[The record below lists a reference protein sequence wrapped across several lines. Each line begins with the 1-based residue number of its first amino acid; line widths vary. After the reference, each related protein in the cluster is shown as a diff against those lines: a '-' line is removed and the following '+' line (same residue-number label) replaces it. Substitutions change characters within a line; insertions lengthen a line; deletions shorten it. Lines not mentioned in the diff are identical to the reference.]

1 MNRALIYRIAGLV
14 GMNGLARAV
23 FARRLLVL
31 SYHGVCGAQPDVADP
46 DGLHVPVALFEQQ
59 MAFLMRHYRPVSLIE
74 VRDSFLAGSELPRA
88 AVLLTFDDGY
98 RNVARHAL
106 PLLKRMKIPAVLF
119 PVPGLIERER
129 WLWTSELE
137 WRRGSDPD
145 FPHLRTWLKGISA
158 EERREWL
165 ERELKAPDR
174 YPECEHSLMNWDEIN
189 AIKQDFV
196 REVEIGSHGLNHD
209 PLTACDEWQLQAE
222 LSLSRRILAEKTKI
236 EAEAVAYPNGDFSP
250 VVVAAAG
257 KAGYKLGFTTVAR
270 HVRESDDPL
279 ALPRILV
286 GRSDT
291 PTVLAARLA
300 GWQEWVRR

>member
-14 GMNGLARAV
+14 GLNGLARAV

-59 MAFLMRHYRPVSLIE
+59 MAFLTRHYRPVSLAE
-74 VRDSFLAGSELPRA
+74 VRDSFFAGIELPPA

-98 RNVARHAL
+98 RNVARYAL
-106 PLLKRMKIPAVLF
+106 PVLERMRIPAVLF

-137 WRRGSDPD
+137 WRRGGDPD
-145 FPHLRTWLKGISA
+145 FPRLRSWLKKISA
-158 EERREWL
+158 EARREWL
-165 ERELKAPDR
+165 ERELEAPDR
-174 YPECEHSLMNWDEIN
+174 YPDCEHSLMNWDEIN
-189 AIKQDFV
+189 AIKH
-196 REVEIGSHGLNHD
+196 EIEIGSHSLNHD
-209 PLTACDEWQLQAE
+209 PLTGCDEWQLQAE
-222 LSLSRRILAEKTKI
+222 LSLSRRLLAEKAGI

-250 VVVAAAG
+250 AVMAAAER
-257 KAGYKLGFTTVAR
+257 AGYKLGFTTVAR
-270 HVRESDDPL
+270 HVRESDEPL